1 MKAQVRVKNLDVTYF
16 KGKNN
21 EVKALKNISLEIF
34 PGEFIIF
41 FGPSG
46 CGKST
51 LLYSI
56 AGLESGIDG
65 DIYIDEKNISEMK
78 DREFE
83 KYHQTKIGMVFQ
95 AYYLIPSISVLKNV
109 VLPQM
114 AIGKGAKE
122 RKEKAEKLLKH
133 FGVHEQKD
141 KLPTELSGGQQQ
153 RVAISRSLVNDPDI
167 ILADEPV
174 GNLDSK
180 SALDVMNLF
189 KELNEKQKKTVILVT
204 HDATHLDMADRVF
217 YMKDGEHQDI
227 KVNKTKF
234 ERVPAVTKR
243 TKEVDLLEKTYGKL
257 GDIEDTVSLEQYKA
271 RHIVMEILTGYSV
284 DELAGIESRVDQ
296 LLTSGSGNYNAI
308 FRYLDKKSEEGG
320 LDMDIRTARKITK
333 ELSDLSKRIHVFHE
347 EKIDMQ
353 NQIDE
358 IREYLVS
365 EYDVKIK
372 NFKMKIVIDK
382 LLKQRIEN
390 DIDKVKF
397 RKGLDLPTKKGG
409 AGLDSR
415 IAQKITRRMELLML
429 GKYQLMFR
437 KETKKL
443 KLIDRK

>member
-1 MKAQVRVKNLDVTYF
+1 M
-16 KGKNN
+16 
-21 EVKALKNISLEIF
+21 
-34 PGEFIIF
+34 
-41 FGPSG
+41 
-46 CGKST
+46 
-51 LLYSI
+51 
-56 AGLESGIDG
+56 
-65 DIYIDEKNISEMK
+65 
-78 DREFE
+78 
-83 KYHQTKIGMVFQ
+83 
-95 AYYLIPSISVLKNV
+95 
-109 VLPQM
+109 
-114 AIGKGAKE
+114 
-122 RKEKAEKLLKH
+122 
-133 FGVHEQKD
+133 
-141 KLPTELSGGQQQ
+141 
-153 RVAISRSLVNDPDI
+153 
-167 ILADEPV
+167 
-174 GNLDSK
+174 
-180 SALDVMNLF
+180 
-189 KELNEKQKKTVILVT
+189 
-204 HDATHLDMADRVF
+204 
-217 YMKDGEHQDI
+217 
-227 KVNKTKF
+227 
-234 ERVPAVTKR
+234 
-243 TKEVDLLEKTYGKL
+243 LEKTYGKL